1 MATSKAKTE
10 EVKEEV
16 QEEVQAEVKEEVK
29 KPEKVQIFVDKGYV
43 GDEPNH
49 FIGIN
54 GVNYILP
61 KGKYSMV
68 PPHVAE
74 EYVRSRKAETQRDEN
89 IEEMLKEASK

>member
-10 EVKEEV
+10 EIKEEV
-16 QEEVQAEVKEEVK
+16 KKEVKEEVK

-68 PPHVAE
+68 PPHVAA

-89 IEEMLKEASK
+89 IEERLKEASK